1 MIKRFPIRSL
11 LVTLAAALA
20 AVMVPGCTTPEP
32 APGASAGASGG
43 AQASHRVLQGAV
55 VYRERAPLP
64 TNAQVRVQ
72 LVDVVSKAPDVL
84 VLAETTFG
92 TAGRQVPVPFVLPVD
107 ASKLEPGRSY
117 ALRGYILIDGNVSY
131 VTATRVNIDPN
142 APPAALTIL
151 LAPGTA
157 DPVVADS
164 PPPPGAIKPAAPP
177 SRSTLPRSSQKPPP
191 PAK

>member
-32 APGASAGASGG
+32 APGASASASGG

-64 TNAQVRVQ
+64 ANAQVRVQ
-72 LVDVVSKAPDVL
+72 LVDAVSKAPDVL

-92 TAGRQVPVPFVLPVD
+92 TAGRQVPVPFALPVD

-151 LAPGTA
+151 LAAGTA

>member
-32 APGASAGASGG
+32 APGASASASGG

-92 TAGRQVPVPFVLPVD
+92 TAGRQVPVPFALPVD

-151 LAPGTA
+151 LAAGTA